1 MSGKCLPRMK
11 PIERLSQRTGVRPR
25 FGIFNTIVA
34 VLTLV
39 CMIGCASTQHSS
51 MTPQQ
56 KREADQRSTVKQGSV
71 IGSVAGTAIG
81 LTAGVGLTALVAV
94 LTRDERQVK
103 RVAALVLPMAVAGGM
118 IGYGKGKEWGKRVA
132 RKKAE
137 YANTEEYLL
146 ANLADARALRIKAQ
160 AETTRLGKRMQEL
173 TLQTK
178 QYRQGRASNNQIAKQ
193 KAVIAGEQNEV
204 KLRIQRLNEEI
215 IGQQAVV
222 NDTAQ
227 TSKNAQAI
235 RAIDAEVTELKKI
248 KQEMLQYNSQMTQL
262 SAQIGV

>member
-1 MSGKCLPRMK
+1 
-11 PIERLSQRTGVRPR
+11 
-25 FGIFNTIVA
+25 
-34 VLTLV
+34 
-39 CMIGCASTQHSS
+39 
-51 MTPQQ
+51 
-56 KREADQRSTVKQGSV
+56 
-71 IGSVAGTAIG
+71 
-81 LTAGVGLTALVAV
+81 
-94 LTRDERQVK
+94 
-103 RVAALVLPMAVAGGM
+103 
-118 IGYGKGKEWGKRVA
+118 
-132 RKKAE
+132 
-137 YANTEEYLL
+137 
-146 ANLADARALRIKAQ
+146 
-160 AETTRLGKRMQEL
+160 MQEL

-235 RAIDAEVTELKKI
+235 RAIDAEVSELKKI